1 LGFLDKLSS
10 IIKVDLSK
18 LKNFKISILSG
29 LKFQVYIVN
38 NKTIQINPDKYP
50 LDQQKEIQDI
60 RKEHLEKGG
69 LIIQDS
75 SLSRLEQFNQID
87 GSIQK
92 QATLEY
98 FKGKI
103 PAQDLEILRYS
114 IYLKSVF
121 DSGQSVTEIKQ
132 QLNERFGDRGR
143 NICNLYSE
151 GYFGTQI
158 RPLYDSLFNQPNF
171 SPEKFTQIY
180 ELIVTESPYAFFVS
194 RATSREVV
202 LSEVTRKMETSRK
215 YGIKNIN
222 IHGIGKSNE
231 ETIYFILKS
240 IKDKILQPPEI
251 LRKGEVVVAKITIK
265 DNHQN

>member
-1 LGFLDKLSS
+1 MSFLDKLSS
-10 IIKVDLSK
+10 IVKVDLSK

-29 LKFQVYIVN
+29 LKFQVNIVN
-38 NKTIQINPDKYP
+38 NNTIQINPDKYP
-50 LDQQKEIQDI
+50 PEQQKKLQGIL
-60 RKEHLEKGG
+60 KEHFEKGG
-69 LIIQDS
+69 LIIEDL
-75 SLSRLEQFNQID
+75 SLSRLEQFNQVD
-87 GSIQK
+87 GSSQT

-121 DSGQSVTEIKQ
+121 ESGQSVTEIKQ

-143 NICNLYSE
+143 NICNLYSA

-194 RATSREVV
+194 RATSREAV
-202 LSEVTRKMETSRK
+202 LLEITRKMETSRK
-215 YGIKNIN
+215 YGIRNIN
-222 IHGIGKSNE
+222 IHGIGKGNE
-231 ETIYFILKS
+231 ETIYFVLDKIR
-240 IKDKILQPPEI
+240 DKILQPPEI
-251 LRKGEVVVAKITIK
+251 LREGDVLVVKITFK
-265 DNHQN
+265 TM